1 MEDRGHELCILLI
14 GGIIGQL
21 SKPLVIQRFPDE
33 TIEQSALLR
42 DPGTQ
47 RIKIILRTDHLRAGR
62 IGIRVQIHPVGSIT
76 QCMGSRSD
84 GHRNTIMTESH
95 PYITHDDSLSGI
107 EQRLPCS
114 RFV

>member
-62 IGIRVQIHPVGSIT
+62 DKSSDPSSREHNPVHG
-76 QCMGSRSD
+76 QPKRW
-84 GHRNTIMTESH
+84 
-95 PYITHDDSLSGI
+95 P
-107 EQRLPCS
+107 
-114 RFV
+114 